1 MAERYDPL
9 TEYLKD
15 KAAAEAKA
23 KAERERLEAVAL
35 LKASIPYSREM
46 VTEICDLIAEGATLK
61 DVCAREHTPTHKI
74 VRRWFKERPEFAQA
88 FAEAERERL
97 RSWEDQL
104 IEVARDDSRDHVV
117 KDNGDGPQKIP
128 NAAAVSRSKLH
139 VETIA
144 RRLRAEWPDKY
155 GDMVLLKPAEPN
167 VGEQL
172 ASMPL
177 GDIERMAENA
187 RAVEQDC
194 EIREMI
200 DAKALLKQLN
210 RDRSKRGEP
219 QLTLKDY
226 LARRER

>member
-1 MAERYDPL
+1 
-9 TEYLKD
+9 
-15 KAAAEAKA
+15 
-23 KAERERLEAVAL
+23 
-35 LKASIPYSREM
+35 
-46 VTEICDLIAEGATLK
+46 
-61 DVCAREHTPTHKI
+61 
-74 VRRWFKERPEFAQA
+74 
-88 FAEAERERL
+88 
-97 RSWEDQL
+97 
-104 IEVARDDSRDHVV
+104 
-117 KDNGDGPQKIP
+117 
-128 NAAAVSRSKLH
+128 
-139 VETIA
+139 
-144 RRLRAEWPDKY
+144 
-155 GDMVLLKPAEPN
+155 MVLLKPAEPN

-187 RAVEQDC
+187 RVVEQDC